1 MGRAVGGN
9 ALIEQRIAAA
19 EGLADADA
27 HALAG
32 FLDAEGCFQI
42 RPNNRGRTWSCH
54 MTVAVRDDDADVL
67 TDLCR
72 VPGLGRLAMKPAQ
85 GGSRPQACWTI
96 AAKRECAEL
105 ARI

>member
-9 ALIEQRIAAA
+9 VLMEQQRIAAA
-19 EGLADADA
+19 EGLADADG
-27 HALAG
+27 HGLAG

-54 MTVAVRDDDADVL
+54 MTVAVRDDDADLL

-72 VPGLGRLAMKPAQ
+72 VTGLGRVSAKRAQ
-85 GGSRPQACWTI
+85 GTSRPQAC
-96 AAKRECAEL
+96 
-105 ARI
+105 

>member
-32 FLDAEGCFQI
+32 FLDAEGASRSAQTTADA
-42 RPNNRGRTWSCH
+42 RG
-54 MTVAVRDDDADVL
+54 
-67 TDLCR
+67 
-72 VPGLGRLAMKPAQ
+72 
-85 GGSRPQACWTI
+85 
-96 AAKRECAEL
+96 AAT
-105 ARI
+105 